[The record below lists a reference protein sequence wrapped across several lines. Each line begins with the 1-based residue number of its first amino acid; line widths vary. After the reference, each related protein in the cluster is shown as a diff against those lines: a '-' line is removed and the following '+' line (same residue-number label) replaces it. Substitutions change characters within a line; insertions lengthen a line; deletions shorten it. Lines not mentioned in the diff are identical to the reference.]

1 MKPPGRVERELMS
14 LRELAVYSGLS
25 RNTLRKHIDADPSIA
40 LPCYR
45 PPGGGK
51 VLVRKAD
58 FDAWLNGFRS
68 VGRPQLVQNLKEL
81 GLHEVASEL
90 RT

>member
-1 MKPPGRVERELMS
+1 MRPARRVERELMS

-45 PPGGGK
+45 LGGK
-51 VLVRKAD
+51 ILVRREV
-58 FDAWLNGFRS
+58 FDAWLEGYRS

-81 GLHEVASEL
+81 GLHDVAAKL
-90 RT
+90 RS